1 MKNFFLLLLL
11 AGGIISSSM
20 AQTLGEFKP
29 KDQAYGINKAKNA
42 KRIYIAGFDVNFQ
55 VYNEKEDFKQGGH
68 QLGGGMK
75 GDASASLSVGLDGLD
90 EKTVLDITD
99 KLYKE
104 YTDKI
109 KASGLT
115 IITADEAAKIE
126 SYEGYERVK
135 GGKVSLAQIPGVMT
149 TSPTA
154 FEYFVKKIDK
164 DGKEKKGGFLGNE
177 AMKYAKMSK
186 DLDDAI
192 IGNVELTVLFVQDQN
207 AFQGNGANIKVKT
220 NLRIIAAEGLTMA
233 SDAKI
238 KMKGQNT
245 VTMVTSKV
253 EFYHGKMGAGATT
266 SYTGTLAKPIT
277 ISGVIE
283 DTKVQSFANASTT
296 SGTKTIYGTFY
307 SVENANNKN
316 AKIIAVD
323 PVKYADGVYAGASKF
338 IAHHTDAFLKELK

>member
-1 MKNFFLLLLL
+1 MLLSVLLSGAIA
-11 AGGIISSSM
+11 AGVT

-29 KDQAYGINKAKNA
+29 KDQSYGLNKAKDA

-75 GDASASLSVGLDGLD
+75 GDASASLSIGLDGLD
-90 EKTVLDITD
+90 EKTVIDITD

-104 YTDKI
+104 YTDKLTA
-109 KASGLT
+109 KGLT

-126 SYEGYERVK
+126 AYEGWDRIK
-135 GGKVSLAQIPGVMT
+135 GGKINLAQIPGVMAV
-149 TSPTA
+149 SPSA
-154 FEYFVKKIDK
+154 FEYFVKKVDK

-177 AMKYAKMSK
+177 ASKYAKLSK

-192 IGNVELTVLFVQDQN
+192 IGSVDITVLFVQDQN

-220 NLRIIAAEGLTMA
+220 NLRIIDTEGITMA

-245 VTMVTSKV
+245 VTTVTSTV
-253 EFYHGKMGAGATT
+253 AFYHGKMGAGATT
-266 SYTGTLAKPIT
+266 AYTGTLSKPLT
-277 ISGVIE
+277 IGGVIE
-283 DTKVQSFANASTT
+283 DTRVQSFANA
-296 SGTKTIYGTFY
+296 GVAQGNATIYGTFY
-307 SVENANNKN
+307 SVRNASNKN
-316 AKIIAVD
+316 AKIITVD
-323 PVKYADGVYAGASKF
+323 PAKYSEGVYSGASKF
-338 IAHHTDAFLKELK
+338 LAFHTDEFLKGLK

>member
-1 MKNFFLLLLL
+1 MKRMFLSLLLSGVVATGAL
-11 AGGIISSSM
+11 

-29 KDQAYGINKAKNA
+29 KDQSYGLNKAKNA

-75 GDASASLSVGLDGLD
+75 GDASASLSIGLDGLD
-90 EKTVLDITD
+90 EKSVIEITD

-104 YTDKI
+104 YIDKL
-109 KASGLT
+109 KAKGLT

-135 GGKVSLAQIPGVMT
+135 GGKVSLAQLPGVMT
-149 TSPTA
+149 TSPTD

-192 IGNVELTVLFVQDQN
+192 IGSVDITVLFVQDQN

-220 NLRIIAAEGLTMA
+220 NLRIVDTEGITMA

-245 VTMVTSKV
+245 VSVVSSKV

-266 SYTGTLAKPIT
+266 VYSGQLAKPIK
-277 ISGVIE
+277 IDGVIE
-283 DTKVQSFANASTT
+283 DTKVQSFANAGVS
-296 SGTKTIYGTFY
+296 SGTSTIYGTFY
-307 SVENANNKN
+307 SVRNASNKN
-316 AKIIAVD
+316 AKTITID
-323 PVKYADGVYAGASKF
+323 PVKYSEGVYKGASMF
-338 IAHHTDAFLKELK
+338 LAYHTDAFLKELK